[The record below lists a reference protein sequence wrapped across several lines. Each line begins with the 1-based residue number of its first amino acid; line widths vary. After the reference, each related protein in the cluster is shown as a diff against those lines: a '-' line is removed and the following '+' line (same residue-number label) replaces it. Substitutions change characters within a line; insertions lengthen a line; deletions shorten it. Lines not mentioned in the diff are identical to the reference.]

1 MSPSSPLF
9 QRRPWSIQIGPPRDY
24 HSHTGKLLHLV
35 DYRLLATLASYAQFC
50 PNSENC
56 LHYMQWA
63 PHKDGHLTE
72 VLEWQ
77 KTELVVSPVAANVCR
92 TVLTHNVSKP
102 QDVLTL
108 LHLGSG
114 AREPRRAG
122 RSMECSSP
130 ACQHRLL
137 ISAPIWRFIGY
148 TCLFLPIS
156 VILMLG
162 SKFKLNAPC
171 PRVKH
176 HFLANIICFFY

>member
-50 PNSENC
+50 RNSENC

-102 QDVLTL
+102 QDVRTHRMSSHRMSWPFFIWAL
-108 LHLGSG
+108 
-114 AREPRRAG
+114 EPESRA
-122 RSMECSSP
+122 EQADP
-130 ACQHRLL
+130 W
-137 ISAPIWRFIGY
+137 SAPA
-148 TCLFLPIS
+148 LHAS
-156 VILMLG
+156 MG
-162 SKFKLNAPC
+162 S
-171 PRVKH
+171 
-176 HFLANIICFFY
+176 